1 MKETIKNLVGKT
13 LIATLLFGQVTIAD
27 TLIQAEDTQGKFIKA
42 VELDNGRYRFFE
54 CSQHNQ
60 QDLDCTSLFSDK
72 RTFSR
77 ANIYNLSRINRRNA
91 IIAGVADVGIIALS
105 LYLGVVGAAYGSAAY
120 YTAAGASLD
129 GGVAAV
135 GGVVFGAPTGGA
147 VASGITISA
156 RELDPFMHRDIS
168 LAMKE
173 VIQMADED
181 ELDDIEAQVK
191 DYGTVV
197 TIEDISYEHLVNK
210 LKSQLQ
216 DL

>member
-1 MKETIKNLVGKT
+1 MKETIKKLMSKT
-13 LIATLLFGQVTIAD
+13 LITTLLFSQVTIAD
-27 TLIQAEDTQGKFIKA
+27 TLIQAEDTQGKYIKA
-42 VELDNGRYRFFE
+42 VELDDNRYRFLE
-54 CSQHNQ
+54 CTEINQ
-60 QDLDCTSLFSDK
+60 ELDCTSLFNDQ

-77 ANIYNLSRINRRNA
+77 SDIYKLSRRNRRNA
-91 IIAGVADVGIIALS
+91 IIAGVADVGILAIS

-135 GGVVFGAPTGGA
+135 GGFIFGAPTGGA
-147 VASGITISA
+147 AAAGVTIAASD
-156 RELDPFMHRDIS
+156 LDPFMHRDIS

-197 TIEDISYEHLVNK
+197 QIEDISYDRLVHK
-210 LKSQLQ
+210 LKSQLE